1 MSLCRHSQEHS
12 WQGLLKALR
21 MFSQAPEEACSER
34 RFSGI
39 QGHLQGLV
47 SHLRECKLLRIRIP
61 HVFNNH
67 VRMVYAHRSFC
78 GIRRM

>member
-1 MSLCRHSQEHS
+1 MSPCRHSQEHS
-12 WQGLLKALR
+12 AGVVEGIKDVLTD
-21 MFSQAPEEACSER
+21 SEEACSER
-34 RFSGI
+34 CFSGI

-47 SHLRECKLLRIRIP
+47 SHLRECKLLRIRTP

-78 GIRRM
+78 GIRKM